1 MKATHLTK
9 DRQIIVQEM
18 LKKRRKKPV
27 RVDVID
33 KPDLF
38 SYWACLGAN
47 MTEKENSTSL

>member
-18 LKKRRKKPV
+18 FEKKKKKLV

-38 SYWACLGAN
+38 RVIGPV
-47 MTEKENSTSL
+47 